1 MTGKQQKVVDDKQ
14 AMVPFFSRRSVV
26 ILIIGLVVGIL
37 LALGYWLISPAFS
50 GSSTEE
56 QTQSESPGFL
66 GMLGIEAGPYQ
77 STVDIQVV
85 NPGTNLL
92 SLSYLQQVGEYYAAK
107 ENSQAFFQ
115 YMETELKKYPFDNEY
130 TIEELQNII
139 KTEYDYTSDLPLI
152 ILSATADT
160 KEEASFF
167 ADITPQ
173 IFLDYLAAEENQNLE
188 EQKSDISTELESVKQ
203 DFYLAQQEY
212 NALLSPEIL
221 DNPEYIALKAK
232 VDALQQE
239 FNDQLAL
246 LTLDYGNSNINDEY
260 DQTLQQIATVTTD
273 LNKAEE
279 DLQNAS
285 TNAANSLEDDAAIF
299 LLDSKIRGLQNQLD
313 FLMNGDTLTPG
324 LIDYISNGIEAG
336 TEYQNLMAKVE
347 LTSTAL
353 AEAQQEYDELVKE
366 KTQKAAAISLDQ
378 RLAQI
383 KVDTLSAELITL
395 QETLANLYTQIIS
408 LNNGTAESRLTTI
421 SVALSEAKNELQT
434 LEVQLGYDRT
444 NAEVELMI
452 AENKVNNYNDKITT
466 LTEQLET
473 LQTGDDE
480 LLDTGY
486 LVVGNPSLPFSVLPD
501 RPTVATT
508 LFLGALAGLAIA
520 WIAMNYRW
528 LISGLFVHS
537 KPEDDEE

>member
-501 RPTVATT
+501 RPTIATT